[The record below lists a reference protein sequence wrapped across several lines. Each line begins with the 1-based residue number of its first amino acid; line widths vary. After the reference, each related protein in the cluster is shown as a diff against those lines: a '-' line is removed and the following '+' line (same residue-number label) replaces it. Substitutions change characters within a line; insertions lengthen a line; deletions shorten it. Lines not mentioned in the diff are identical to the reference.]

1 MNARRATR
9 PKQSETGSSSPY
21 PVSDAQLVEVA
32 RLMPALIH
40 AMSKAGPRVPPILKR
55 SWGALGERHV
65 RVLIALS
72 SGPQSVGQLS
82 SQLGVTLSTASL
94 LVGELSRVGFV
105 VRTEDPNDRRR
116 TIVELAP
123 PHSQEVS
130 DFMAQRAAL
139 LRSALEELEPKE
151 RTALVKGLRAL
162 VAALESSALTSS
174 D

>member
-1 MNARRATR
+1 MNARRVTQ
-9 PKQSETGSSSPY
+9 PKRHETGASSPY
-21 PVSDAQLVEVA
+21 PVSDAQLAEVG

-40 AMSKAGPRVPPILKR
+40 AMSKAEPRVPPILKR
-55 SWGALGERHV
+55 SWGALGERHM

-72 SGPQSVGQLS
+72 SGPRSVGQLS

-116 TIVELAP
+116 TIVDLAP
-123 PHSQEVS
+123 PHSNEVS
-130 DFMAQRAAL
+130 GFVAQRTAL
-139 LRSALEELEPKE
+139 LRNALEQLDPKE
-151 RTALVKGLRAL
+151 RTALVKGLRAV
-162 VAALESSALTSS
+162 VAAFESSAAATS